1 VGATTESR
9 PAALHV
15 ATPPITVNSPAM
27 QNDLRSDDFVDQN
40 DKSGT
45 DKLKDDSD
53 EDENDADEE
62 MGEFL
67 QGLECETEET
77 PLLETAA
84 DVSLDMDSE
93 DLGELEE
100 LEGAEEDSDQEQSG
114 EE

>member
-1 VGATTESR
+1 MGATTESQ
-9 PAALHV
+9 PVALHV
-15 ATPPITVNSPAM
+15 ATPLIMVNSPAM

-40 DKSGT
+40 DKSRT

-53 EDENDADEE
+53 EDEDNADEAV
-62 MGEFL
+62 GEFL
-67 QGLECETEET
+67 QGFKCETEET
-77 PLLETAA
+77 LPLETAA